1 MQHPFVEFL
10 IEQDLVCASVA
21 KQLTEGK
28 RFIREPIGMIAAGHG
43 LLHPNQIDEI
53 LDLQR
58 GCTDRFGEIAVRL
71 GLLTPEEVITLL
83 RIQEFRTAAHIA
95 EALSL
100 AGALSWEDAVK
111 YLGTSLMRDH
121 EVIEMMS
128 NE

>member
-10 IEQDLVCASVA
+10 IEQDLVCPNVA
-21 KQLTEGK
+21 KRLTEGK

-111 YLGTSLMRDH
+111 YLGTSLMRDR